1 MIDFYTAN
9 INKAHP
15 FACHIIKITGI
26 YLNQN
31 NLYTIDRFINIVNKL
46 NKLKSGHRCLNKELR
61 EGKKKIINRHY
72 QVLI

>member
-15 FACHIIKITGI
+15 FACHIIKITDI

-31 NLYTIDRFINIVNKL
+31 NLYKIERFINIVNKL
-46 NKLKSGHRCLNKELR
+46 NKLKSGHLCLNKELR
-61 EGKKKIINRHY
+61 ERGKKDN
-72 QVLI
+72 